1 MKSSRNGGG
10 GTAQHARRALAV
22 LLGLLCGLALAEL
35 AFRVRDHGAFPHLNV
50 YLSDPAYGVRLR
62 PGATTQIA
70 FGGAQVSSVFIHSGG
85 FRGSTAGAEPPPAK
99 GEVLFVG
106 DSQTFGL
113 GVEASQA
120 FPARFAQLAQLP
132 AYNAGVPT
140 WGPPEF
146 LRALKEL
153 GQRRHPAT
161 IVYVVNFA
169 NDPFEAE
176 RPNAERHVV
185 WDGWA
190 VRRETAPAHVSQFP
204 GRELLFA
211 RSHLVFAFRQWWYR
225 RSAAP
230 AQDSER
236 GNPSEGTFRDLFALG
251 QSFSNEQV
259 AARQETERRA
269 QLYES
274 QTTYAEEGYRLAESK
289 VRALVWE
296 QLKLGS
302 GYAGI
307 DPGAPGSVYL
317 AADANPGD
325 IVLPGVG
332 EEGRALYATALYIRQ
347 AVELRNRFEAEL
359 ARRASSA
366 LGQEEA
372 KQVLAALSARDQE
385 RLKLAAVRA
394 QPLELVRATSPLTR
408 KVLQAKQEAEAL
420 GARFVLLVLP
430 IDVMVSNAEWPKH
443 GKSKVDLAPARVLI
457 QDLVE
462 SVREAGGV
470 ALDASAA
477 LAAAE
482 PGAFLPTDIHL
493 TPKGH
498 DAVARALLR
507 AVQES
512 TPSADAPRLVLEPGR
527 SRVPPPEA
535 WDALGGETAVTGS
548 GGCPIT
554 KKYREWLYVRCYPEN
569 AKAPRA
575 VGLQVMSGGLGDAI
589 TWLRDGSMT
598 LVAPIPSGTK
608 LDALF
613 SWSDG
618 TSKRL
623 RVTWDAAGSAP
634 DMTMTPENGTSA
646 TAPGDALAADRVCAC
661 YQSVHPGGACSALIA
676 NADAT
681 CVATY
686 ADDCARMLACA
697 QGDALYPPHCPSGLV
712 NRGASLHCGEGSAEH
727 ASTLEPPAGLA
738 SSDPTAPGPA
748 ATSAQLGSAASA
760 LMNAAQAF
768 IGPHCVLGA
777 DSVELIA
784 VVPFDRCP
792 SDQTMLDSYQQARA
806 TFDAAAPQL
815 TGAGATFR
823 DKARSFGEFVKA
835 ALDRGDTRGS
845 AAFYQDLALAHNLW
859 RPEAAVAVDPPRIVA
874 LYFGVSGVP
883 HTDYFRNLRHDGA
896 QRKAVFEASHKHFIW
911 RRGPNGF
918 EGPYLEGDSRII
930 GGYPDD

>member
-1 MKSSRNGGG
+1 MKSSQTGGG
-10 GTAQHARRALAV
+10 GTAQYGRRALAV
-22 LLGLLCGLALAEL
+22 LLGLLSGLAFAEL
-35 AFRVRDHGAFPHLNV
+35 AFRIRDHGAFPHLNV
-50 YLSDPAYGVRLR
+50 YKSDPAYGVRLR
-62 PGATTQIA
+62 PGAVTQIA
-70 FGGAQVSSVFIHSGG
+70 FGGAQVSSVFIHAGG
-85 FRGSTAGAEPPPAK
+85 FRGTTAGAEPPPAK

-120 FPARFAQLAQLP
+120 FPARFAELAQLP

-153 GQRRHPAT
+153 GQRQHPAT

-176 RPNAERHVV
+176 RPNAERHLV

-190 VRRETAPAHVSQFP
+190 VRRETAPAQVSQFP
-204 GRELLFA
+204 GRELLFQ
-211 RSHLVFAFRQWWYR
+211 RSHLMFAFRQWWYR

-230 AQDSER
+230 AQDTER
-236 GNPSEGTFRDLFALG
+236 GNPSEGTFRDLFVLG
-251 QSFSNEQV
+251 RSFSNEQA
-259 AARQETERRA
+259 AARKETERRA

-274 QTTYAEEGYRLAESK
+274 EATYAQEGYRLAESK

-302 GYAGI
+302 GYAGL
-307 DPGAPGSVYL
+307 DAGAPGSVYL

-332 EEGRALYATALYIRQ
+332 EEGRAVYATALYIRQ

-366 LGQEEA
+366 LSQDEA

-394 QPLELVRATSPLTR
+394 QPLELVRATSPLTHQ
-408 KVLQAKQEAEAL
+408 VLQAKLAAEAL

-443 GKSKVDLAPARVLI
+443 SKSKVDLAPAGVLI

-462 SVREAGGV
+462 SVREAGGI

-507 AVQES
+507 AMRES
-512 TPSADAPRLVLEPGR
+512 TPSATAPRLALEPGR

-535 WDALGGETAVTGS
+535 WDALGGEAAVTGS

-554 KKYREWLYVRCYPEN
+554 KKKPGVAVRSLLPGERE
-569 AKAPRA
+569 
-575 VGLQVMSGGLGDAI
+575 
-589 TWLRDGSMT
+589 
-598 LVAPIPSGTK
+598 
-608 LDALF
+608 
-613 SWSDG
+613 
-618 TSKRL
+618 
-623 RVTWDAAGSAP
+623 
-634 DMTMTPENGTSA
+634 
-646 TAPGDALAADRVCAC
+646 
-661 YQSVHPGGACSALIA
+661 
-676 NADAT
+676 
-681 CVATY
+681 
-686 ADDCARMLACA
+686 
-697 QGDALYPPHCPSGLV
+697 
-712 NRGASLHCGEGSAEH
+712 
-727 ASTLEPPAGLA
+727 
-738 SSDPTAPGPA
+738 
-748 ATSAQLGSAASA
+748 SAARRRSA
-760 LMNAAQAF
+760 
-768 IGPHCVLGA
+768 
-777 DSVELIA
+777 
-784 VVPFDRCP
+784 
-792 SDQTMLDSYQQARA
+792 
-806 TFDAAAPQL
+806 
-815 TGAGATFR
+815 
-823 DKARSFGEFVKA
+823 
-835 ALDRGDTRGS
+835 
-845 AAFYQDLALAHNLW
+845 
-859 RPEAAVAVDPPRIVA
+859 
-874 LYFGVSGVP
+874 
-883 HTDYFRNLRHDGA
+883 GA
-896 QRKAVFEASHKHFIW
+896 QRRAGRRHHLAARRQHGARCAHSVGHEARSSVQLVGRHQQAAACHLGCQGQRARHGDDTRKRPERAGPG
-911 RRGPNGF
+911 RRAGRRSRVRLLPKRAPGRCLQRADRQRRHHVRR
-918 EGPYLEGDSRII
+918 YLSRRLRAAP
-930 GGYPDD
+930 GLRPR

>member
-1 MKSSRNGGG
+1 MNKSRSG
-10 GTAQHARRALAV
+10 AKQHARRAFAV
-22 LLGLLCGLALAEL
+22 LLGVLVGLVLAEL
-35 AFRVRDHGAFPHLNV
+35 VFRARDYGAFPHLNV

-62 PGATTQIA
+62 PGASTQIA
-70 FGGAQVSSVFIHSGG
+70 FGGAPVSSVFIHSGG
-85 FRGSTAGAEPPPAK
+85 FRGSSAGTEPAPAK

-113 GVEASQA
+113 GVEASEA
-120 FPARFAQLAQLP
+120 FPARFGKLAQLP
-132 AYNAGVPT
+132 VYNAGVPT

-146 LRALKEL
+146 LRSMKEL

-176 RPNAERHVV
+176 RPNSERHVA

-190 VRRETAPAHVSQFP
+190 VRRETAPTKLRQFP
-204 GRELLFA
+204 GRELLFQ

-230 AQDSER
+230 AQDTER
-236 GNPSEGTFRDLFALG
+236 GNPSEGTFRDLFSLG
-251 QSFSNEQV
+251 QSFGQEQI
-259 AARQETERRA
+259 AARAETERRA
-269 QLYES
+269 RLYES
-274 QTTYAEEGYRLAESK
+274 QATYAEEGYRLAESK

-302 GYAGI
+302 GLAGL

-325 IVLPGVG
+325 IVVPGVG
-332 EEGRALYATALYIRQ
+332 EEGRAVYATALYIRQ

-359 ARRASSA
+359 AQRAKSV
-366 LGQEEA
+366 LGNDEA

-394 QPLELVRATSPLTR
+394 EPLELVRATSPLTQ
-408 KVLQAKQEAEAL
+408 KVLQAKQQAEAL

-443 GKSKVDLAPARVLI
+443 GKSTVDLAPARVLI

-462 SVREAGGV
+462 SVQQAGGV

-477 LAAAE
+477 LAATE
-482 PGAFLPTDIHL
+482 PGAFLPADIHL

-507 AVQES
+507 AMQDS
-512 TPSADAPRLVLEPGR
+512 KPSAAAARLALEPGR

-535 WDALGGETAVTGS
+535 WDALGGETAVNGS

-554 KKYREWLYVRCYPEN
+554 KKYREWLYIRCYPAN
-569 AKAPRA
+569 GKAPRG
-575 VGLQVMSGGLGDAI
+575 VGLQVLSGGLGDAI
-589 TWLRDGSMT
+589 TWVRDGSMT
-598 LVAPIPSGTK
+598 LVAPIPSGAP
-608 LDALF
+608 LDTLF

-618 TSKRL
+618 STKRL

-634 DMTMTPENGTSA
+634 DMGMTPERGATA
-646 TAPGDALAADRVCAC
+646 TAPGDARAADRVCAC
-661 YQSVHPGGACSALIA
+661 YQSVHPGSACGSLIA
-676 NADAT
+676 NADAS
-681 CVATY
+681 CVDTY
-686 ADDCARMLACA
+686 REDCTRLLACA
-697 QGDALYPPHCPSGLV
+697 EGDALYPPRCPAGLV
-712 NRGASLHCGEGSAEH
+712 NSGASLHC
-727 ASTLEPPAGLA
+727 STGPVGQAPTATPPALSA
-738 SSDPTAPGPA
+738 SSA
-748 ATSAQLGSAASA
+748 ASLVPSGAISAQLGAAASA
-760 LMNAAQAF
+760 LMVAAQAF
-768 IGPHCVLGA
+768 VGPHCVLGA

-784 VVPFDRCP
+784 IVPFDRCP
-792 SDQTMLDSYQQARA
+792 SDRTMLSNYQQARA
-806 TFDAAAPQL
+806 SFDAVAGSL
-815 TGAGATFR
+815 TSAGATFR
-823 DKARSFGEFVKA
+823 DKTAAFGDFVKA
-835 ALDRGDTRGS
+835 AFERGDTRGT

-859 RPEAAVAVDPPRIVA
+859 RPEGAVAVDPPRIVA
-874 LYFGVSGVP
+874 LYFGVAGVP
-883 HTDYFRNLRHDGA
+883 HTDYFRNLAHDGDK
-896 QRKAVFEASHKHFIW
+896 RKAAFEAAHAHFIW
-911 RRGPNGF
+911 HRGPNGF
-918 EGPYLEGDSRII
+918 EGPYLDGDARIV
-930 GGYPDD
+930 GGYPDE